1 MKFLTYC
8 SIVLAIVIVSN
19 AVDQNTTSFSM
30 VDGPYEEDFGSD
42 EDIELDYYSDSD
54 YDDWKPF
61 PGKNCFIFHSF
72 KFYLFHHAGIFC
84 TCFMRQ

>member
-8 SIVLAIVIVSN
+8 SIVLAVVIVSN
-19 AVDQNTTSFSM
+19 AVDQNTTRLSK

-54 YDDWKPF
+54 YLDWNPF
-61 PGKNCFIFHSF
+61 PGKIFLSLIVCILF
-72 KFYLFHHAGIFC
+72 LRGYKFETFH
-84 TCFMRQ
+84 